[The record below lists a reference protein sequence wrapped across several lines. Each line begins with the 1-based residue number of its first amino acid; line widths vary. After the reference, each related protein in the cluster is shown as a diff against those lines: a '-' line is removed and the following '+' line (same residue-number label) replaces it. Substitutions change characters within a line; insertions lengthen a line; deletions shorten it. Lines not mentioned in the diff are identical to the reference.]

1 MKILHIISSRGWGGA
16 ENSAVYLAKKQID
29 KGHKVFFFIHSLNKK
44 MIFLL
49 NNYNVPYYSIFDPE
63 RKNIFAVKKI
73 INICEAENI
82 DVIHTHL
89 GTGNYLGVLAGN
101 FLKIP
106 VLSTLNIF
114 SGYPYYAMA
123 DRLSCVSLAVK
134 DYFVNY
140 FSSEEY
146 KRYTPDYIER
156 IINKIFKLK
165 YDTEDIKKII
175 GKIVVNYE
183 KIEEAGFINYDI
195 NHGINN
201 TNLSCGGANIK
212 NNINTD
218 VNSESYNSYINNG
231 NGIKNN
237 VNNCENENLDKFK
250 NFLNIGITG
259 RVTEQKGQIYFVK
272 AAELLLKS
280 SLKSLHNKQL
290 MFHIVGSGDDEKKLK
305 NIVNKMGIAYNF
317 KFWGYQIDVRKFIN
331 IFDIAV
337 SCSLNEP
344 FGINNIEYMFM
355 KKPCIATNTGGIPEV
370 YGDTNIIVPPKDP
383 IKLKEAIEMYIKNP
397 DIMEREALR
406 GFERAN
412 RLFKADISV
421 NRIIDIY
428 EDMCAK
434 HT

>member
-1 MKILHIISSRGWGGA
+1 
-16 ENSAVYLAKKQID
+16 
-29 KGHKVFFFIHSLNKK
+29 

-49 NNYNVPYYSIFDPE
+49 NNYDVPYYSIFDPE
-63 RKNIFAVKKI
+63 RKNIFAAKKI
-73 INICEAENI
+73 INICKAENI

-134 DYFVNY
+134 DYFVKY
-140 FSSEEY
+140 FSGEEY

-156 IINKIFKLK
+156 IINNIFKLK
-165 YDTEDIKKII
+165 YDAADIKKII
-175 GKIVVNYE
+175 SKMDVTYE
-183 KIEEAGFINYDI
+183 KIDESGFINYDI

-201 TNLSCGGANIK
+201 INLSCGGADIK
-212 NNINTD
+212 YNINTD
-218 VNSESYNSYINNG
+218 VNSESYNSYVCNG

-237 VNNCENENLDKFK
+237 INNCENENLGKFK

-280 SLKSLHNKQL
+280 SLKSLYNKQL
-290 MFHIVGSGDDEKKLK
+290 MFHIVGNGNDEKMLK
-305 NIVNKMGIAYNF
+305 NMVNKMGIACNF
-317 KFWGYQIDVRKFIN
+317 KFWGYQSDVRKFVN

-383 IKLKEAIEMYIKNP
+383 VKLKEAIEMYIKNP

-406 GFERAN
+406 GFERAS
-412 RLFKADISV
+412 RLFKAGISV

-434 HT
+434 PKHT